1 MIALGAL
8 RHPVRR
14 IQTTPDAAEYLLAF
28 PSRRHFAALHPGAHS
43 MSLMFNVGII
53 AMIADLTQPQ
63 DARDGGG
70 GHARGRADQH
80 PAPIGLGFAIITV
93 GLRALDPLVFVN
105 ITSGCTT
112 LTLALEPV
120 AAGAR
125 RGRGARR
132 TPLLRAN
139 PDRRAPPAPPS

>member
-28 PSRRHFAALHPGAHS
+28 PARRHFAALHPGAHS

-70 GHARGRADQH
+70 GHARGHDDQH

-93 GLRALDPLVFVN
+93 GLRALDPLVFVS
-105 ITSGCTT
+105 ITFGCTT

-125 RGRGARR
+125 H

-139 PDRRAPPAPPS
+139 PDRRARPAPPS

>member
-70 GHARGRADQH
+70 GHARGHDDQH
-80 PAPIGLGFAIITV
+80 PVPIGLGFAIITV
-93 GLRALDPLVFVN
+93 GLPALDPLVFVS
-105 ITSGCTT
+105 ITFGCTT

-125 RGRGARR
+125 H

-139 PDRRAPPAPPS
+139 RDRRARPAPPS